1 MMPKTCFSRRTA
13 ILVAGAFAAVLAI
26 SAPAQAQKTIKLTA
40 IDGYPPKALWVKL
53 FINFYIPEI
62 NRRLAKTGNYKIK
75 WNQAWGGQIVKPK
88 HVLEGIQKGLGD
100 IGVVTTVFHPDK
112 VPLQS
117 IAFATPFV
125 STDPDLVAR
134 TIDELVE
141 KFPIYRET
149 WKKYNQVYLTNLAVL
164 DSYQMFFKTPVKAIS
179 GFKGK
184 KIASAGLNL
193 RYLKKTGAA
202 GVGGS
207 LVHYYNKLKTGVV
220 DGIML
225 WPEAVNRFKIVEVAP
240 YMLKADIGTMT
251 SKAITVNA
259 DTWKRLPD
267 EVKKVLKEAAIAYRD
282 HTEKTVSRIA
292 PGAYETFKKKG
303 GTIFQMS
310 QAARREWAYNMPN
323 VAKSWAASLE
333 KKGLPARAILTY
345 YMDKMRANNQP
356 ILRQWDKE

>member
-1 MMPKTCFSRRTA
+1 MVLA
-13 ILVAGAFAAVLAI
+13 GVLAGAVAAALAM
-26 SAPAQAQKTIKLTA
+26 SAPAQAQKTINLTA

-112 VPLQS
+112 VPLQGV
-117 IAFATPFV
+117 AYATPFV
-125 STDPDLVAR
+125 TTNPDLVAR

-141 KFPIYRET
+141 KFPAFKEA

-164 DSYQMFFKTPVKAIS
+164 DSYQMFFKTPIKRIA

-184 KIASAGLNL
+184 KIASAGMNL
-193 RYLKKTGAA
+193 RYLHKTGAA

-207 LVHYYNKLKTGVV
+207 LVYYYNKLKTGVV

-240 YMLKADIGTMT
+240 YMLKADIGTVN
-251 SKAITVNA
+251 SKAITVNV
-259 DTWKRLPD
+259 DTWKRLPQ
-267 EVKKVLKEAAIAYRD
+267 EVRTVIREAAIAYRD
-282 HTEKTVSRIA
+282 HTEKTVMKIA
-292 PGAYETFKKKG
+292 PPHYKKFVAKG

-310 QAARREWAYNMPN
+310 ASARKEWANTMPN

-333 KKGLPARAILTY
+333 KKGIPARAVLTY
-345 YMDKMRANNQP
+345 YMDKMRANKQP
-356 ILRQWDKE
+356 ILRHWDKE

>member
-1 MMPKTCFSRRTA
+1 MAATKFSYYTKS
-13 ILVAGAFAAVLAI
+13 LCVGTVAGMLAI
-26 SAPAQAQKTIKLTA
+26 SAPAHAQKTINLTA

-88 HVLEGIQKGLGD
+88 HVLQGLQKGLGD

-125 STDPDLVAR
+125 STNPDLVAR

-141 KFPIYRET
+141 KFPAYKQA

-164 DSYQMFFKTPVKAIS
+164 DSYQMFFKTPVKSIS

-184 KIASAGLNL
+184 KVASAGLNL

-259 DTWKRLPD
+259 KTWERLPG
-267 EVKKVLKEAAIAYRD
+267 EVRKVLKEAAVAYRN
-282 HTEKTVSRIA
+282 HTEMTVSKIA
-292 PGAYETFKKKG
+292 PGAYKKFAKKG

-310 QAARREWAYNMPN
+310 AAARKEWADTMPN

-333 KKGLPARAILTY
+333 KKGLPGRAVLSY